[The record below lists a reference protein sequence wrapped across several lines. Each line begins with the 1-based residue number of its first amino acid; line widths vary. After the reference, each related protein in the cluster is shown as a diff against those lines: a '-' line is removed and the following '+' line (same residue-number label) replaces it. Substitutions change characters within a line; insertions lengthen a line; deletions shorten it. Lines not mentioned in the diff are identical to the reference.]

1 MDKQLEKQLGIL
13 ERSLQDLLQAHTYL
27 SDLMEQKRTAMRE
40 AKHEQVGNLC
50 KLEND
55 QLRKI
60 SDMEKNR
67 LQLVADI
74 TLLVEPSAKQPFK
87 LLELA
92 DRLPEPW
99 RGRLLVFRH
108 QLAQKMK
115 ETQAK
120 TQTTQQATMQLV
132 KHMTGMMQK
141 VTAACTGSSAYS
153 ARGQASTNNA
163 RISTF
168 SMTA

>member
-1 MDKQLEKQLGIL
+1 MDKQLEKQLNTL
-13 ERSLQDLLQAHTYL
+13 ERSLQELLQAHTYL

-74 TLLVEPSAKQPFK
+74 TLLVAPSAKQPLK
-87 LLELA
+87 LLELS

-108 QLAQKMK
+108 QLAQKMQ
-115 ETQAK
+115 ETQSK
-120 TQTTQQATMQLV
+120 TQSTQQATIQLV